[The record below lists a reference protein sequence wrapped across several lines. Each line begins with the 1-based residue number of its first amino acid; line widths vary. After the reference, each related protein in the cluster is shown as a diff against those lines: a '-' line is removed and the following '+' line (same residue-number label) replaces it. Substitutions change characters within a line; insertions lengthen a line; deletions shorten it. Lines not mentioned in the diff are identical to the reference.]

1 MTTSDF
7 RNNPV
12 LVGALKALLIGDNGT
27 PSVLAQAIVAVQNEK
42 PAPNVPE
49 GHPEIASVRRLSR
62 ITGYEE
68 SLELLL
74 SCAEPLP
81 PPVVEE
87 PATFNVDPEKF
98 KQLYPDK

>member
-1 MTTSDF
+1 MTTSEF
-7 RNNPV
+7 RENPV

-42 PAPNVPE
+42 PPPTIIE

-62 ITGYEE
+62 IAGYEE

-87 PATFNVDPEKF
+87 PATFGVDPAQF
-98 KQLYPDK
+98 KQP